1 MPFYTVAVTGA
12 VYVADNLEIEA
23 KDNVDAVTKA
33 EAIVKDKLSWDE
45 LHSRSIIA
53 IENIGIDPQDAEDL
67 LGDETDQPAPVDIEE
82 VDFFLD
88 EDGEQVVVEAEDYD
102 PSENESG
109 VPQAEREDISDE
121 IEGGVSVEAYEQ
133 DGEGM

>member
-53 IENIGIDPQDAEDL
+53 IENIGVDPQDAEDL

-82 VDFFLD
+82 VDFYLD
-88 EDGEQVVVEAEDYD
+88 EDGEEVVVDAEVDD
-102 PSENESG
+102 
-109 VPQAEREDISDE
+109 VEREDISDE
-121 IEGGVSVEAYEQ
+121 IEGGVSVQAYEQ